1 MTDTKSDYRARLRA
15 ENPVRFASPV
25 NPAGLN
31 WVPLGPISVL
41 EGPGATKPVVSGS
54 VSSLAVTP
62 GGDVVYVGSVNGGV
76 WRSDDGGES
85 FYPLMN
91 ALDFHPT
98 SGLSDSLAVGALAVP
113 LSSPNRIYVGSGE
126 ALTPESVTGVG
137 PIVSDDGGLNWYAEP
152 WTPPNPAQGSVFYGL
167 AVDPADPEI
176 AIGASDQGLFRR
188 QPRNQD
194 VEGLP
199 PDKPQNYLLT
209 YGTATG
215 AAEIDYWDPSGL
227 AKTAAWAPGGTP
239 WGPAAATTQLVPYT
253 LGRKPYFLRYVSAAG
268 GNNVWLYEIQGSA
281 APAQRA
287 NVAFGANLLLL
298 MPFELGGVQYLI
310 KYDTTIL
317 GVNVNTMLVRW
328 NPTTNDFV
336 NVWPA
341 QVSWAAGWTALVPFV
356 LGGVPCFFKY
366 NTLAGNT
373 TQLCRWSG
381 NLIAAQVGANLNLP
395 NGAQLVPVELEG
407 EMWLMVYE
415 PANVVVAG
423 FGVTTLYHI
432 LPSGALS
439 AAIWVNNALIPA
451 GAVLVPFAWE
461 GMAADEPRFYAY
473 VAGTGV
479 TSLFAFGPN
488 RTPVMLARWTWAQNT
503 IFMPFLMGYEWADKQ
518 AKIKPEPRC
527 YHAPTRALVPNRRA
541 SSVVSA
547 TDGDATVMY
556 AAFWADRIAGG
567 GVSDKLKDMSQV
579 YLSRDAGETW
589 SQLGFFPSNPGFIRL
604 AVQPSNIFV
613 VYALTETGEVYR
625 FERERGAE
633 LSRWSRVE
641 GAPPAGDWID
651 VNERARPTIAVDPDD
666 VMCLYL
672 GGNKG
677 VFAVAGRR
685 TGESGAL
692 YRCVVTREGFG
703 YRMTPTYIGASIPL
717 GVNAISFTASRRDLW
732 VGTAL
737 GVFHADDPDD
747 TEPGAVDTMFEPK
760 SAGLATTLAQSAGQH
775 PTYDAILFSANQD
788 GGVQR
793 YAGDE
798 VWRDLASAEDSGFAL
813 VSPNGQIVLASGQ
826 RTALYRSID
835 RGMPGTFQQVER
847 RIVLSGGDT
856 VRLYAPLVK
865 SDTTRVVF
873 GTKKPWF
880 SDDFGGTWQSI
891 PNNNDTDALPAVIC
905 AMGISPSGKRLYVAL
920 ENGEIWKYTD
930 TGRVGNPS
938 WRKRRAIQA
947 EGPAP
952 LSAFMA
958 ASPGL
963 TITDIVVDPADA
975 EGYSLYVS
983 LGGVSAAADGW
994 KRVWRF
1000 VNPGGDVGGAWSQ
1013 VSGPNGGPVSDQL
1026 MNVSFNA
1033 LTAFRPAGA
1042 TFLFAGADVG
1052 AWYSLNGG
1060 AQWAPYGEGLP
1071 EAAITDLAVMPPSDD
1086 LHRPALIRASL
1097 YGRGVYERSLSAAVG
1112 GNTRNFANPV
1122 QLYVRANVLDRGL
1135 YDVQNNVPDPTA
1147 QDPAAVVHTN
1157 DGIDVKVSRLD
1168 DQGVFPKPAAIS
1180 PVEFQLLANASGEL
1194 RANQPA
1200 RVYVQIHNRGVVP
1213 ANGVTVMVLLAAS
1226 PAPALP
1232 GGFEASVQSATPIN
1246 GGGWTTISIAAID
1259 GLRVGFPQVI
1269 SADIPG
1275 ALLAPAGNFTIV
1287 ALASAPQDL
1296 FTNVTVNVTNLVT
1309 AESKAVMKVLTV
1321 A

>member
-1 MTDTKSDYRARLRA
+1 MSDKSDYRARLRA
-15 ENPVRFASPV
+15 ENPVRFASPA
-25 NPAGLN
+25 NPTGLN

-41 EGPGATKPVVSGS
+41 EGPSTTKPVVSGP
-54 VSSLAVTP
+54 VSSLAVSP
-62 GGDVVYVGSVNGGV
+62 GGDRVYAGSVNGGV

-91 ALDFHPT
+91 ALDLHPT

-113 LSSPNRIYVGSGE
+113 LSSPDRIYVGTGE

-137 PIVSDDGGLNWYAEP
+137 PVVSDDGGLNWYAEP
-152 WTPPNPAQGSVFYGL
+152 WTPPEPARGSVFYGL
-167 AVDPADPEI
+167 ATDPRDPEV
-176 AIGASDQGLFRR
+176 AVGAADQGIFLR

-199 PDKPQNYLLT
+199 PDKPQNYFLS
-209 YGTATG
+209 YSTATG
-215 AAEIDYWDPSGL
+215 AAEIDYWDSTGL
-227 AKTAAWAPGGTP
+227 VKTAAWAPGGTP
-239 WGPAAATTQLVPYT
+239 WGPAAATQLIPYT
-253 LGRKPYFLRYVSAAG
+253 LGRKPHFLRYVPAAG
-268 GNNVWLYEIQGSA
+268 GNNVWLYEIPGNA

-287 NVAFGANLLLL
+287 NVAFGANLLIL
-298 MPFELGGVQYLI
+298 MPFELGGVQYLV

-317 GVNVNTMLVRW
+317 GANINTMVVRW
-328 NPTTNDFV
+328 SPTTNDFV
-336 NVWPA
+336 NMWPA
-341 QVSWAAGWTALVPFV
+341 QVSWGAGWTSLVPFV

-366 NTLAGNT
+366 NNLAANT
-373 TQLCRWSG
+373 AESWRWG
-381 NLIAAQVGANLNLP
+381 GDLTPQRMAANLAVPL
-395 NGAQLVPVELEG
+395 GAQLVPVELEG
-407 EMWLMVYE
+407 EMWLLVYQGAGGA
-415 PANVVVAG
+415 PG
-423 FGVTTLYHI
+423 FGVATLYHI
-432 LPSGALS
+432 LPNGTLS
-439 AAIWVNNALIPA
+439 PAIWTRNDLLPA
-451 GAVLVPFAWE
+451 GATLVPFTWE
-461 GMAADEPRFYAY
+461 GVTVEEPRFFTYA
-473 VAGTGV
+473 AGA
-479 TSLFAFGPN
+479 TSLYAFGPN
-488 RTPVMLARWTWAQNT
+488 RTPVLLARWTWAQNT
-503 IFMPFLMGYEWADKQ
+503 IFMPFLMGYEWVDKQ
-518 AKIKPEPRC
+518 AKIKPEPRR
-527 YHAPTRALVPNRRA
+527 YDAATRAVVVNRRA
-541 SSVVSA
+541 CSVVSA
-547 TDGDATVMY
+547 TDGDTTVMY
-556 AAFWADRIAGG
+556 AAFWADRIVAG

-579 YLSRDAGETW
+579 YISLDAGQTW
-589 SQLGFFPSNPGFIRL
+589 NQLGFFAKNAGFIRL

-633 LSRWSRVE
+633 LSRWNRVE
-641 GAPPAGDWID
+641 GEPPAADWID
-651 VNERARPTIAVDPDD
+651 VAERARPTMAVDPDD
-666 VMCLYL
+666 EMCLYL

-677 VFAVAGRR
+677 VFAVAGRK
-685 TGESGAL
+685 TGESGGL
-692 YRCVVTREGFG
+692 YRCTVTREGFG

-717 GVNAISFTASRRDLW
+717 GVNAITFTPASRDLW
-732 VGTAL
+732 VGTTL
-737 GVFHADDPDD
+737 GVFHADDPDE
-747 TEPGAVDTMFEPK
+747 TAPGAADTMFEAK
-760 SAGLATTLAQSAGQH
+760 NVELATTLAQSAGQH
-775 PTYDAILFSANQD
+775 PTYDAVIFSANQD

-798 VWRDLASAEDSGFAL
+798 VWRDLASVEDSGFAL
-813 VSPNGQIVLASGQ
+813 VSPNGQMVLASGQ

-835 RGMPGTFQQVER
+835 RGMPGTFLPIERQV
-847 RIVLSGGDT
+847 VLSGADA

-865 SDTTRVVF
+865 SGTTRVVF
-873 GTKKPWF
+873 GTRKPWS

-891 PNNNDTDALPAVIC
+891 PNNNDTDILPAPIC
-905 AMGISPSGKRLYVAL
+905 AMGISTSGKRLYVAL

-930 TGRVGNPS
+930 TGRVGNAS
-938 WRKRRAIQA
+938 WKKRRAIQA

-983 LGGVSAAADGW
+983 LGGVSAALDGW

-1013 VSGPNGGPVSDQL
+1013 VSGPNGGAPSAQL
-1026 MNVSFNA
+1026 MNVSLNA
-1033 LTAFRPAGA
+1033 LAAFRPGGA

-1060 AQWAPYGEGLP
+1060 GQWAPFGEGLP
-1071 EAAITDLAVMPPSDD
+1071 EAVITDIVLMPPSDD
-1086 LHRPALIRASL
+1086 LHRPALLRASL
-1097 YGRGVYERSLSAAVG
+1097 YGRGVYERSLSAVVG

-1122 QLYVRANVLDRGL
+1122 QLYIRANVLDRGL
-1135 YDVQNNVPDPTA
+1135 YDVQDNVRDPTA

-1168 DQGVFPKPAAIS
+1168 DQGVFPKPAVIT

-1194 RANQPA
+1194 RAGQAA
-1200 RVYVQIHNRGVVP
+1200 RVYVQVHNRGVVP

-1226 PAPALP
+1226 PAPPLP
-1232 GGFEASVQSATPIN
+1232 GGFDADVRSATPIN
-1246 GGGWTTISIAAID
+1246 AGGWTTISIAAID

-1269 SADIPG
+1269 SADVPG
-1275 ALLAPAGNFTIV
+1275 ASLAPAGNFTIV

-1296 FTNVTVNVTNLVT
+1296 FNNATTNVTNLVT